1 MATKPCGNR
10 ENKEE
15 SNNNKIEGMKK
26 MKKMLLTAVIAV
38 MTANAYAWPWI
49 SPYAYCM
56 GNPVSFI
63 DPDGRDVHPADNNAF
78 VMLLNTISPE
88 DREFIV
94 LNGNGN
100 IDYATM
106 QSHKSESQNYVA
118 LMDLVSSDL
127 TYNIYVQTEYSYMD
141 NVGNANNGQLS
152 YSAPDIEFADPK
164 FLSPSGLTTG
174 EAGKYGITLLPGQ
187 GMSGVN
193 SPNKDAH
200 TYIHPSLSPIGQAE
214 ALSHELYGHGLLYNQ
229 YRNRSVSGHDYI
241 KSRDDNDLLRSYIRR
256 ARIETVSYFK

>member
-1 MATKPCGNR
+1 MRRLKRTLA
-10 ENKEE
+10 
-15 SNNNKIEGMKK
+15 IVA
-26 MKKMLLTAVIAV
+26 LLIIAIN
-38 MTANAYAWPWI
+38 ANAWPWI

-56 GNPVSFI
+56 GNPIRFI

-94 LNGNGN
+94 LNRNGN

-106 QSHKSESQNYVA
+106 LSHKSESQNYAA

-127 TYNIYVQTEYSYMD
+127 TYNIYAQTEYSYID
-141 NVGNANNGQLS
+141 NAGNANNDQLS
-152 YSAPDIEFADPK
+152 YSAPDIEFADPE

-193 SPNKDAH
+193 SPNQDVH
-200 TYIHPSLSPIGQAE
+200 TYIHPFLSPIGQAE
-214 ALSHELYGHGLLYNQ
+214 ALSHELYTPIRDKIAISCMLREIHEFSSHAIRHGL
-229 YRNRSVSGHDYI
+229 YI
-241 KSRDDNDLLRSYIRR
+241 KNRKR
-256 ARIETVSYFK
+256 FFCP

>member
-1 MATKPCGNR
+1 MRRLKRTLA
-10 ENKEE
+10 
-15 SNNNKIEGMKK
+15 IVA
-26 MKKMLLTAVIAV
+26 LLIIAIN
-38 MTANAYAWPWI
+38 ANAWPWI

-56 GNPVSFI
+56 GNPIRFI

-78 VMLLNTISPE
+78 VMLLNT
-88 DREFIV
+88 
-94 LNGNGN
+94 NGN

-106 QSHKSESQNYVA
+106 LSHKSESQNYAA

-127 TYNIYVQTEYSYMD
+127 TYNIYAQTEYSYID
-141 NVGNANNGQLS
+141 NAGNANNDQLS
-152 YSAPDIEFADPK
+152 YSAPDIEFADPE

-193 SPNKDAH
+193 SPNQDVH
-200 TYIHPSLSPIGQAE
+200 TYIHPFLSPIGQAE

-229 YRNRSVSGHDYI
+229 YRNRKVSGHDYI
-241 KSRDDNDLLRSYIRR
+241 KSRDNNDLLRSYIRR
-256 ARIETVSYFK
+256 ARMETVTYFK

>member
-1 MATKPCGNR
+1 MRRLKRTLA
-10 ENKEE
+10 
-15 SNNNKIEGMKK
+15 IVA
-26 MKKMLLTAVIAV
+26 LLIIAIN
-38 MTANAYAWPWI
+38 ANAWPWI

-56 GNPVSFI
+56 GNPIRFI

-94 LNGNGN
+94 LNRNGN

-106 QSHKSESQNYVA
+106 LSHKSESQNYAA

-127 TYNIYVQTEYSYMD
+127 TYNIYAQTEYSYID
-141 NVGNANNGQLS
+141 NAGNANNDQLS
-152 YSAPDIEFADPK
+152 YSAPDIEFADPE
-164 FLSPSGLTTG
+164 FLSPSELTTG

-187 GMSGVN
+187 GMSGVH
-193 SPNKDAH
+193 SPNQDVH
-200 TYIHPSLSPIGQAE
+200 TYIHPFLSPIGQAE

-229 YRNRSVSGHDYI
+229 YRNRKVSGHDYI
-241 KSRDDNDLLRSYIRR
+241 KSRDNNDLLRSYIRR
-256 ARIETVSYFK
+256 ARMETVTYFK

>member
-1 MATKPCGNR
+1 MRRLKRTLA
-10 ENKEE
+10 
-15 SNNNKIEGMKK
+15 IVA
-26 MKKMLLTAVIAV
+26 LLIIAIN
-38 MTANAYAWPWI
+38 ANAWPWI

-56 GNPVSFI
+56 GNPIRFI

-78 VMLLNTISPE
+78 AMLLNTISPE

-106 QSHKSESQNYVA
+106 LSHKSESQNYAA

-127 TYNIYVQTEYSYMD
+127 TYNIYAQTEYSYID
-141 NVGNANNGQLS
+141 NAGNANNDQLS
-152 YSAPDIEFADPK
+152 YSAPDIEFADPE
-164 FLSPSGLTTG
+164 FLPPSGLTTG

-193 SPNKDAH
+193 SPNQDVH
-200 TYIHPSLSPIGQAE
+200 TYIHPFS
-214 ALSHELYGHGLLYNQ
+214 
-229 YRNRSVSGHDYI
+229 
-241 KSRDDNDLLRSYIRR
+241 
-256 ARIETVSYFK
+256 

>member
-1 MATKPCGNR
+1 M
-10 ENKEE
+10 KEL
-15 SNNNKIEGMKK
+15 
-26 MKKMLLTAVIAV
+26 KKMLLTATVVTIS
-38 MTANAYAWPWI
+38 ANANAWPWI

-56 GNPVSFI
+56 GNPISFI

-78 VMLLNTISPE
+78 VMLLSTISPE

-118 LMDLVSSDL
+118 LMDLVSSDM
-127 TYNIYVQTEYSYMD
+127 TYNIYVQTEYSYID

-152 YSAPDIEFADPK
+152 YYAPDMVFADPE

-174 EAGKYGITLLPGQ
+174 ETGKYGITLLPGQ

-193 SPNKDAH
+193 SPNQDAH

-241 KSRDDNDLLRSYIRR
+241 KSRDNNDLLRSYIRR

>member
-1 MATKPCGNR
+1 MRRLKRTLA
-10 ENKEE
+10 
-15 SNNNKIEGMKK
+15 IVA
-26 MKKMLLTAVIAV
+26 LLIN
-38 MTANAYAWPWI
+38 ANAWPWI

-56 GNPVSFI
+56 GNPIRFI

-106 QSHKSESQNYVA
+106 LSHKSESQNYAA

-127 TYNIYVQTEYSYMD
+127 TYNIYAQTEYSYID
-141 NVGNANNGQLS
+141 NAGNANNDQLS
-152 YSAPDIEFADPK
+152 YSAPDIEFADPE

-193 SPNKDAH
+193 SPNQDVH
-200 TYIHPSLSPIGQAE
+200 TYIHPFYLQLVKQKP
-214 ALSHELYGHGLLYNQ
+214 
-229 YRNRSVSGHDYI
+229 
-241 KSRDDNDLLRSYIRR
+241 
-256 ARIETVSYFK
+256 

>member
-1 MATKPCGNR
+1 
-10 ENKEE
+10 
-15 SNNNKIEGMKK
+15 MKK

-49 SPYAYCM
+49 LPYAYCM

>member
-1 MATKPCGNR
+1 MRRLKRTLA
-10 ENKEE
+10 
-15 SNNNKIEGMKK
+15 IVA
-26 MKKMLLTAVIAV
+26 LLIIAIN
-38 MTANAYAWPWI
+38 ANAWPWI

-56 GNPVSFI
+56 GNPIRFI

-94 LNGNGN
+94 LNRNGN

-106 QSHKSESQNYVA
+106 LSHKSESQNYAA

-127 TYNIYVQTEYSYMD
+127 TYNIYAQTEYSYID
-141 NVGNANNGQLS
+141 NAGNANNDQLS
-152 YSAPDIEFADPK
+152 YSAPDIEFADPE

-193 SPNKDAH
+193 SPNQDVH
-200 TYIHPSLSPIGQAE
+200 TYIHPFLSPIGQAE

-229 YRNRSVSGHDYI
+229 YRNRKVSGHDYI
-241 KSRDDNDLLRSYIRR
+241 K
-256 ARIETVSYFK
+256 

>member
-1 MATKPCGNR
+1 MRRLKRTLA
-10 ENKEE
+10 
-15 SNNNKIEGMKK
+15 IVA
-26 MKKMLLTAVIAV
+26 LLIIAIN
-38 MTANAYAWPWI
+38 ANAWPWI

-56 GNPVSFI
+56 GNPIRFI

-94 LNGNGN
+94 LNRNGN

-106 QSHKSESQNYVA
+106 LSHKSESQNYAA

-127 TYNIYVQTEYSYMD
+127 TYNIYAQTEYSYID
-141 NVGNANNGQLS
+141 NAGNANNDQLS
-152 YSAPDIEFADPK
+152 YSAPDIEFADPE

-193 SPNKDAH
+193 SPNQDVH
-200 TYIHPSLSPIGQAE
+200 TYIHPFLSPIGQAE

-229 YRNRSVSGHDYI
+229 PVGGINLS
-241 KSRDDNDLLRSYIRR
+241 
-256 ARIETVSYFK
+256 

>member
-1 MATKPCGNR
+1 MRRIKRTTAIVAMA
-10 ENKEE
+10 
-15 SNNNKIEGMKK
+15 IM
-26 MKKMLLTAVIAV
+26 AVS
-38 MTANAYAWPWI
+38 ANAWPWL

-56 GNPVSFI
+56 SNPVKFV

-94 LNGNGN
+94 LNGNGHV
-100 IDYATM
+100 DYATM
-106 QSHKSESQNYVA
+106 QSHKSESLNYVA

-127 TYNIYVQTEYSYMD
+127 TYNIYVQAEYSYVD

-152 YSAPDIEFADPK
+152 YSAPDMEFADPE

-174 EAGKYGITLLPGQ
+174 ETGKYGITLLPGQ

-193 SPNKDAH
+193 SPNQDVH
-200 TYIHPSLSPIGQAE
+200 TYIHPSLSPIGKAE

-229 YRNRSVSGHDYI
+229 YRSRSVSGHDYI
-241 KSRDDNDLLRSYIRR
+241 KSRDINDLLRSYIRR
-256 ARIETVSYFK
+256 TRMETISYFKLNIE

>member
-1 MATKPCGNR
+1 MRRLKRTLA
-10 ENKEE
+10 
-15 SNNNKIEGMKK
+15 IVA
-26 MKKMLLTAVIAV
+26 LLIIAIN
-38 MTANAYAWPWI
+38 ANAWPWI

-56 GNPVSFI
+56 GNPIRFI

-94 LNGNGN
+94 LNRNGN

-106 QSHKSESQNYVA
+106 LSHKSESQNYAA

-127 TYNIYVQTEYSYMD
+127 TYNIYAQTEYSYID
-141 NVGNANNGQLS
+141 NAGNANNDQLS
-152 YSAPDIEFADPK
+152 YSAPDIEFADPE

-174 EAGKYGITLLPGQ
+174 EAGKYGITLLPSQ

-193 SPNKDAH
+193 SPNQDVH
-200 TYIHPSLSPIGQAE
+200 TYIHPFLSPIGQAE

-229 YRNRSVSGHDYI
+229 YRNRKVSGHDYI
-241 KSRDDNDLLRSYIRR
+241 KSRDNNDLLRSYIRR
-256 ARIETVSYFK
+256 ARMETVTYFK

>member
-1 MATKPCGNR
+1 MRRLKRTLA
-10 ENKEE
+10 
-15 SNNNKIEGMKK
+15 IVA
-26 MKKMLLTAVIAV
+26 LLIIAIN
-38 MTANAYAWPWI
+38 ANAWPWI

-56 GNPVSFI
+56 GNPIRFI

-78 VMLLNTISPE
+78 AMLLNTISPE

-100 IDYATM
+100 IDYATIL
-106 QSHKSESQNYVA
+106 SHKSESQNYAA

-127 TYNIYVQTEYSYMD
+127 TYNIYAQTEYSYID
-141 NVGNANNGQLS
+141 NAGNANNDQLS
-152 YSAPDIEFADPK
+152 YSAPDIEFADPE

-193 SPNKDAH
+193 SPNQDVH
-200 TYIHPSLSPIGQAE
+200 TYIHPFLSPIGQAE

-229 YRNRSVSGHDYI
+229 YH
-241 KSRDDNDLLRSYIRR
+241 
-256 ARIETVSYFK
+256 

>member
-1 MATKPCGNR
+1 MKN
-10 ENKEE
+10 
-15 SNNNKIEGMKK
+15 IKK
-26 MKKMLLTAVIAV
+26 MQLTAAMVIAS
-38 MTANAYAWPWI
+38 ANAYAWPWI

-56 GNPVSFI
+56 GNPMSFI
-63 DPDGRDVHPADNNAF
+63 DPDGRNVHPADNNAF
-78 VMLLNTISPE
+78 VMLLNTISPK
-88 DREFIV
+88 DREYIV

-127 TYNIYVQTEYSYMD
+127 TYNIYTQTEYSYMD
-141 NVGNANNGQLS
+141 NVGNINNSKLS
-152 YSAPDIEFADPK
+152 YAAPDAEFADPE

-193 SPNKDAH
+193 SPNQDIH

-229 YRNRSVSGHDYI
+229 YRNRSVSGHDYRNT
-241 KSRDDNDLLRSYIRR
+241 SRDHNELLRSYIRR
-256 ARIETVSYFK
+256 ARMETVTYFK

>member
-1 MATKPCGNR
+1 
-10 ENKEE
+10 
-15 SNNNKIEGMKK
+15 MKK

-241 KSRDDNDLLRSYIRR
+241 KSRDNNDLLRSYIRR

>member
-1 MATKPCGNR
+1 
-10 ENKEE
+10 
-15 SNNNKIEGMKK
+15 MKK

>member
-1 MATKPCGNR
+1 MRRLKRTLA
-10 ENKEE
+10 
-15 SNNNKIEGMKK
+15 IVA
-26 MKKMLLTAVIAV
+26 LLIIAIN
-38 MTANAYAWPWI
+38 ANAWPWI

-56 GNPVSFI
+56 GNPIRFI

-94 LNGNGN
+94 LNRNGN

-106 QSHKSESQNYVA
+106 LSHKSESQNYAA

-127 TYNIYVQTEYSYMD
+127 TYNIYAQTEYSYID
-141 NVGNANNGQLS
+141 NAGNANNDQLS
-152 YSAPDIEFADPK
+152 YSAPDIEFADPE

-193 SPNKDAH
+193 SPNQDVH
-200 TYIHPSLSPIGQAE
+200 TYIHPFLSPIGQAE
-214 ALSHELYGHGLLYNQ
+214 ALSHELYTPIRDKIAISCMLREIHEFSSHAIRHGL
-229 YRNRSVSGHDYI
+229 YI
-241 KSRDDNDLLRSYIRR
+241 KNR
-256 ARIETVSYFK
+256 

>member
-1 MATKPCGNR
+1 MRRLKRTLA
-10 ENKEE
+10 
-15 SNNNKIEGMKK
+15 IVA
-26 MKKMLLTAVIAV
+26 LLIIAIN
-38 MTANAYAWPWI
+38 ANAWPWI

-56 GNPVSFI
+56 GNPIRFI

-78 VMLLNTISPE
+78 AMLLNTISPE

-106 QSHKSESQNYVA
+106 LSHKSESQNYAA

-127 TYNIYVQTEYSYMD
+127 TYNIYAQTEYSYID
-141 NVGNANNGQLS
+141 NAGNAINDQLS
-152 YSAPDIEFADPK
+152 YSAPDIEFADPE

-193 SPNKDAH
+193 SPYQDVH
-200 TYIHPSLSPIGQAE
+200 TYIHPFLSPIGQAE

-229 YRNRSVSGHDYI
+229 YRNRKVSGHDYI
-241 KSRDDNDLLRSYIRR
+241 KSRDNNDLLRSYIRR
-256 ARIETVSYFK
+256 ARMETVTYFK

>member
-1 MATKPCGNR
+1 MRRLKRTLA
-10 ENKEE
+10 
-15 SNNNKIEGMKK
+15 IVA
-26 MKKMLLTAVIAV
+26 LLIIAIN
-38 MTANAYAWPWI
+38 ANAWPWI

-56 GNPVSFI
+56 GNPIRFI

-94 LNGNGN
+94 LNRNGN

-106 QSHKSESQNYVA
+106 LSHKSESQNYAA

-127 TYNIYVQTEYSYMD
+127 TYNIYAQTEYSYID
-141 NVGNANNGQLS
+141 NAGNANNDQLS
-152 YSAPDIEFADPK
+152 YSAPDIEFADPE

-193 SPNKDAH
+193 SPNQDVH
-200 TYIHPSLSPIGQAE
+200 TYIHPFLSPIGQAE
-214 ALSHELYGHGLLYNQ
+214 ALSHELYTPIRDKIAISCMLREIHEFSSHALRHGL
-229 YRNRSVSGHDYI
+229 YI
-241 KSRDDNDLLRSYIRR
+241 KNRKRL
-256 ARIETVSYFK
+256 FCP

>member
-1 MATKPCGNR
+1 MRRLKRTLA
-10 ENKEE
+10 
-15 SNNNKIEGMKK
+15 IVA
-26 MKKMLLTAVIAV
+26 LLIIAIN
-38 MTANAYAWPWI
+38 ANAWPWI

-56 GNPVSFI
+56 GNPIRFI

-94 LNGNGN
+94 LNRNGN

-106 QSHKSESQNYVA
+106 LSHKSESQNYAA

-127 TYNIYVQTEYSYMD
+127 TYNIYAQTEYSYID
-141 NVGNANNGQLS
+141 NAGNDQLS
-152 YSAPDIEFADPK
+152 YSAPDIEFADPE

-193 SPNKDAH
+193 SPNQDVH
-200 TYIHPSLSPIGQAE
+200 TYIHPFLSPIGQAE

-229 YRNRSVSGHDYI
+229 YRNRKVSGHDYI
-241 KSRDDNDLLRSYIRR
+241 KSRDNNDLLRSYIRR
-256 ARIETVSYFK
+256 ARMETVTYFK

>member
-1 MATKPCGNR
+1 MRRLKRTLA
-10 ENKEE
+10 
-15 SNNNKIEGMKK
+15 IVA
-26 MKKMLLTAVIAV
+26 LLIIAIN
-38 MTANAYAWPWI
+38 ANAWPWI

-56 GNPVSFI
+56 GNPIRFI

-241 KSRDDNDLLRSYIRR
+241 KSRDNNDLLRSYIRR